1 MATKKTNT
9 KAASKTAEKKTNQTA
24 ENTQTA
30 EAPANK
36 YKVPFISAKI
46 DRLVDY
52 EGSKVKAI
60 ASAVVG
66 NHFAVHGF
74 KVIENDNGEL
84 SVLNPATKGSDGKYY
99 DNFHAIS
106 KEGREAINGYIL
118 DAYEQKLA
126 EEQGEDQN
134 TEQGEIT
141 EEDQEVGPSM

>member
-9 KAASKTAEKKTNQTA
+9 KAASKTAEKK
-24 ENTQTA
+24 NTQTA

-36 YKVPFISAKI
+36 YKVPYISAKI

-52 EGSKVKAI
+52 EDSKVKAI
-60 ASAVVG
+60 ASAVIG

-74 KVIENDNGEL
+74 KVIENDDGEL
-84 SVLNPATKGSDGKYY
+84 AVLNPAKKGSDGKYY
-99 DNFHAIS
+99 DDFHAIS
-106 KEGREAINGYIL
+106 KEGREAVNGYIL

-134 TEQGEIT
+134 TAQDET
-141 EEDQEVGPSM
+141 AEEDQAVGPSM